1 MQKFESIYGRLNETA
16 EAISGVFDVIPE
28 NKHSTKMSVMLKGQ
42 FSEDYPKVVI
52 IEYVEG
58 KMYAHDDSLI
68 DDMVDAVDNL
78 RSANKDSKV
87 PYHFIRMCA
96 DKTELKKSGSKYYV
110 EIEKGKEIEAINK
123 FENLYSNVS
132 AMITRNELDDAVA
145 FAMGY
150 REM

>member
-1 MQKFESIYGRLNETA
+1 
-16 EAISGVFDVIPE
+16 
-28 NKHSTKMSVMLKGQ
+28 
-42 FSEDYPKVVI
+42 
-52 IEYVEG
+52 
-58 KMYAHDDSLI
+58 
-68 DDMVDAVDNL
+68 MVDAVDNL

-87 PYHFIRMCA
+87 PYHFIRMSA

-110 EIEKGKEIEAINK
+110 EIEKGKEVEAINK

-132 AMITRNELDDAVA
+132 SMITKNELDDAVA

>member
-16 EAISGVFDVIPE
+16 QALSGVFDVIPE

-42 FSEDYPKVVI
+42 FSDDYPKVVI

-87 PYHFIRMCA
+87 PYHFIRMSA

-110 EIEKGKEIEAINK
+110 EI
-123 FENLYSNVS
+123 
-132 AMITRNELDDAVA
+132 
-145 FAMGY
+145 
-150 REM
+150 